1 MDPCVLGWLQSE
13 VPCGKTE
20 QADASFCSLHQV
32 RREGGREG
40 GGGRGEGKGGG
51 MGGAWDRAVRLEYLE
66 EGRGRGF

>member
-1 MDPCVLGWLQSE
+1 MDPRVLGRLQSE

-40 GGGRGEGKGGG
+40 GGGRGKG
-51 MGGAWDRAVRLEYLE
+51 RE
-66 EGRGRGF
+66 EGWVEHGIGL